1 MRAALWEDFVVGF
14 KTLCAV
20 LALSVL
26 ALFTHVPGA
35 AVAQNVIEAL
45 REQGYSRIRIT
56 KQTFTRLNFE
66 ACQGG
71 VRYLVKMRGFGN
83 VRSKQKIG
91 ECRRAISEQQAER
104 ILRDEGFRRI
114 RIRAAERGFGGSA
127 CRRGE
132 RFEVFVNRF
141 GDVRPPR
148 SLGPC
153 QRQALSPEQVR
164 KKLRDQGYNRIK
176 FTDREL
182 PRYVAEACRRDRR
195 WELVLSRRGEIRDER
210 RIGRCQPPIAPEDI
224 AKVLSDKGYDRVKVV
239 DNRLPRYVAEACK
252 ADERM
257 EVTLNRFGAVRDE
270 IRIGRCQRALNPKQ
284 FIKVLR
290 DRGYT
295 RIRYRG
301 QDGTDYLVR
310 ACINN
315 KRYRARFSQFGEAL
329 ARREAGPCRTP
340 SLDSLA
346 KRFRDRGVERISFY
360 VEGCRR
366 GVRYR
371 TRVDAFGD
379 PISRKRIGSC
389 N

>member
-1 MRAALWEDFVVGF
+1 MSF

-20 LALSVL
+20 LACSLAVL
-26 ALFTHVPGA
+26 VTQLPDVARAQDALEV
-35 AVAQNVIEAL
+35 L
-45 REQGYSRIRIT
+45 RQQGYSQIRIV
-56 KQTFTRLNFE
+56 KQTFTKLNFE
-66 ACQGG
+66 ACQDG
-71 VRYLVKMRGFGN
+71 VRYLVKMKGFGK
-83 VRSKQKIG
+83 VRSKTKIG
-91 ECRRAISEQQAER
+91 ECRRAISERQAQR
-104 ILRDEGFRRI
+104 ILQEEGFRRI
-114 RIRAAERGFGGSA
+114 QIRAAERGFAGRA

-141 GDVRPPR
+141 GDVRQPR
-148 SLGPC
+148 AIGPC
-153 QRQALSPEQVR
+153 QRQAMTPKQIR
-164 KKLRDQGYNRIK
+164 KKLRDDGFNRIR

-182 PRYVAEACRRDRR
+182 PRYVVEACRRDRR
-195 WELVLSRRGEIRDER
+195 VELVLSRRGEIRDRR
-210 RIGRCQPPIAPEDI
+210 RIGRCQPPIDPRDI
-224 AKVLSDKGYDRVKVV
+224 AQVLRDKGYGRIKVI
-239 DNRLPRYVAEACK
+239 DNKLPRYVAEACK
-252 ADERM
+252 GNDRM
-257 EVTLNRFGAVRDE
+257 ELTLNRFGAVTDE
-270 IRIGRCQRALNPKQ
+270 LRISSCRRALNPKQ

-301 QDGTDYLVR
+301 QDGTDFLVR
-310 ACINN
+310 ACLNN

-329 ARREAGPCRTP
+329 TRREAGPCRTP

-346 KRFRDRGVERISFY
+346 KRYRDRGVERILFY

-379 PISRKRIGSC
+379 PISRERLGSC